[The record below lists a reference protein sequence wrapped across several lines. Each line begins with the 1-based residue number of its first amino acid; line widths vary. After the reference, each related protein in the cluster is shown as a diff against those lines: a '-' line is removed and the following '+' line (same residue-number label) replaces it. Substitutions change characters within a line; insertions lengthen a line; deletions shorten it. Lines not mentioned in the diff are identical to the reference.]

1 MKKVGFL
8 GCGKIGSAILGDI
21 QEHHYAQVSFIQD
34 PGYNGSDTVPIVSE
48 SREELLEGT
57 DMVIETATA
66 AVLKENIEAIL
77 KHCDLMVFSVTV
89 FADEKFYKTGENLRQ
104 KYGHKI
110 FLPHGAILGVDGIS
124 DGAQIIHSVTVETIK
139 NPKSL
144 GRDDIV
150 RTILYDGTTR
160 GACGVYPRNVN
171 VHATVALAGI
181 GFDKTHSKII
191 ADPLV
196 HTNTHHITV
205 EGEGIHF
212 TIDVSSFADGGV
224 TGKYTP
230 YSAVG
235 SVRRVLGADSAFYFV

>member
-1 MKKVGFL
+1 MEKVGFL

-21 QEHHYAQVSFIQD
+21 REHNYAQVSFIQD
-34 PGYNGSDTVPIVSE
+34 PGYSGADNAQVVSE
-48 SREELLEGT
+48 SKEELLEET
-57 DMVIETATA
+57 DIVIETATA
-66 AVLKENIEAIL
+66 AVLKENVGIIL
-77 KHCDLMVFSVTV
+77 KHCDLMVFSVTA
-89 FADEKFYKTGENLRQ
+89 FADEEFYKTVEDLQQ
-104 KYGHKI
+104 KYGHRI

-124 DGAQIIHSVTVETIK
+124 DGAQILNSVTVETIK

-144 GRDDIV
+144 GRDDVV
-150 RTILYDGTTR
+150 RTVLYDGTTR
-160 GACGVYPRNVN
+160 GACGAYPRNVN

-181 GFDKTHSKII
+181 GFDRTHSKII
-191 ADPLV
+191 ADPQV

-235 SVRRVLGADSAFYFV
+235 SVRRVLGADSKFYFV